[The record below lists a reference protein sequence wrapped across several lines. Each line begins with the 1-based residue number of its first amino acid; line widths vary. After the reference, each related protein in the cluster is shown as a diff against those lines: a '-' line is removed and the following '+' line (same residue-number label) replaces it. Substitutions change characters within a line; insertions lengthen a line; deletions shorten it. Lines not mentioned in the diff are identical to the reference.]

1 LLFLL
6 AAFLIEG
13 ASKESPMINIEITK
27 SKIIATVGASIF
39 ACALAV
45 PAFALPTKPV
55 SNPSDAGIV
64 ITHGKYDHTAPLA
77 GQQFAEEGDE
87 VQPYDGEDNEHL
99 RHEEMEHEGR
109 EELHHMRE
117 KGEEHAERLRS
128 RAEEERAEH
137 ERHEI
142 EEHHPYEHSE
152 DAD

>member
-1 LLFLL
+1 
-6 AAFLIEG
+6 
-13 ASKESPMINIEITK
+13 MIKIEISK

-55 SNPSDAGIV
+55 SNPSNAGI
-64 ITHGKYDHTAPLA
+64 INTFGEYDHTAPLA

-87 VQPYDGEDNEHL
+87 VQPYDEGEEEHL

-117 KGEEHAERLRS
+117 ESEEHADRLRD

-137 ERHEI
+137 ERHEMQ
-142 EEHHPYEHSE
+142 EHHSREYDE